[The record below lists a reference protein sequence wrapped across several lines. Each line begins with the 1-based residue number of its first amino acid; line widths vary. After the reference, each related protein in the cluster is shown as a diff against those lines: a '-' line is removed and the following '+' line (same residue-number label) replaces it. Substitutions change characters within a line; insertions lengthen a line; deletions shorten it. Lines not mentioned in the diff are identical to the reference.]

1 MEEITYNDV
10 LVHYQRMMA
19 DITDELQQLENS
31 LEKISVFS
39 QQTWKGKAGDACFE
53 KLQELYGEI
62 KKQLM
67 KAQELSE
74 AFRQARVNYD
84 ILFPEVIQQTDISEE

>member
-1 MEEITYNDV
+1 MNYSSWKT
-10 LVHYQRMMA
+10 A
-19 DITDELQQLENS
+19 WK
-31 LEKISVFS
+31 KISVFS

-53 KLQELYGEI
+53 KLQELCDEV

-84 ILFPEVIQQTDISEE
+84 ILFPEVIHQTDISEE

>member
-31 LEKISVFS
+31 LEKISVFRNRRGRA
-39 QQTWKGKAGDACFE
+39 KPGMPV
-53 KLQELYGEI
+53 L
-62 KKQLM
+62 
-67 KAQELSE
+67 
-74 AFRQARVNYD
+74 RNYRSC
-84 ILFPEVIQQTDISEE
+84 VTR

>member
-53 KLQELYGEI
+53 KLQELCDEVKKAAYESTRALGSIQTGEG
-62 KKQLM
+62 KL
-67 KAQELSE
+67 
-74 AFRQARVNYD
+74 
-84 ILFPEVIQQTDISEE
+84 

>member
-39 QQTWKGKAGDACFE
+39 QQTWKVKPGMPV
-53 KLQELYGEI
+53 L
-62 KKQLM
+62 
-67 KAQELSE
+67 
-74 AFRQARVNYD
+74 RNYRSC
-84 ILFPEVIQQTDISEE
+84 VTR

>member
-31 LEKISVFS
+31 LEKSPFF
-39 QQTWKGKAGDACFE
+39 A
-53 KLQELYGEI
+53 
-62 KKQLM
+62 
-67 KAQELSE
+67 
-74 AFRQARVNYD
+74 
-84 ILFPEVIQQTDISEE
+84 TDVEG

>member
-53 KLQELYGEI
+53 KLQELC
-62 KKQLM
+62 
-67 KAQELSE
+67 
-74 AFRQARVNYD
+74 D
-84 ILFPEVIQQTDISEE
+84 EVKSSL

>member
-19 DITDELQQLENS
+19 DITDELQQLETAWKN
-31 LEKISVFS
+31 LRFS

-53 KLQELYGEI
+53 KLQELC
-62 KKQLM
+62 
-67 KAQELSE
+67 
-74 AFRQARVNYD
+74 D
-84 ILFPEVIQQTDISEE
+84 EVKSSL

>member
-31 LEKISVFS
+31 L
-39 QQTWKGKAGDACFE
+39 GKSPF
-53 KLQELYGEI
+53 
-62 KKQLM
+62 
-67 KAQELSE
+67 
-74 AFRQARVNYD
+74 FRNRRGRVKPGMPVLRNYRSC
-84 ILFPEVIQQTDISEE
+84 VTR

>member
-39 QQTWKGKAGDACFE
+39 QQTGKAGDACFE
-53 KLQELYGEI
+53 KLQELCDEV

-74 AFRQARVNYD
+74 TFRQARVNYD

>member
-31 LEKISVFS
+31 LEKISVFRNRR
-39 QQTWKGKAGDACFE
+39 G
-53 KLQELYGEI
+53 
-62 KKQLM
+62 
-67 KAQELSE
+67 
-74 AFRQARVNYD
+74 RVKPGMPVLRNYRSCM
-84 ILFPEVIQQTDISEE
+84 TR

>member
-39 QQTWKGKAGDACFE
+39 QQTWKGKAGMPV
-53 KLQELYGEI
+53 L
-62 KKQLM
+62 
-67 KAQELSE
+67 
-74 AFRQARVNYD
+74 RNYRSC
-84 ILFPEVIQQTDISEE
+84 VTR

>member
-19 DITDELQQLENS
+19 DITDELQQLE
-31 LEKISVFS
+31 KISVFS

-53 KLQELYGEI
+53 KLQELCDEV

-84 ILFPEVIQQTDISEE
+84 ILFPEVIHQTDISEE

>member
-39 QQTWKGKAGDACFE
+39 QQT
-53 KLQELYGEI
+53 
-62 KKQLM
+62 
-67 KAQELSE
+67 
-74 AFRQARVNYD
+74 
-84 ILFPEVIQQTDISEE
+84 

>member
-39 QQTWKGKAGDACFE
+39 QQMWKGKAGDACFE
-53 KLQELYGEI
+53 KLQELCDEVKNAAYESARALGSIQTGEG
-62 KKQLM
+62 KL
-67 KAQELSE
+67 
-74 AFRQARVNYD
+74 
-84 ILFPEVIQQTDISEE
+84 